1 MLVDSKLVTGVV
13 GVICEVFEEASIQTL
28 NVEAP
33 LSSQVNIDSLNF
45 MEFVTALEDRFDV
58 IISDD
63 LLIPDNFDSV
73 PQIAALVERLQ

>member
-1 MLVDSKLVTGVV
+1 MLVESKLVSGVIA
-13 GVICEVFEEASIQTL
+13 VICEVFEEASIQTF
-28 NVEAP
+28 NVEIS

>member
-1 MLVDSKLVTGVV
+1 MLVDSKLVTEVV
-13 GVICEVFEEASIQTL
+13 EVICEVFEEAAIGTFNADTS
-28 NVEAP
+28 

-63 LLIPDNFDSV
+63 LLIQEKFNSV
-73 PQIAALVERLQ
+73 PQIAALVESLK